1 MDFKKSPKKTFA
13 SKKEDIV
20 SAPKKAP
27 TKPSGSKSL
36 KEKFKTIE
44 HLKNIKTIEH
54 LKNTLRK
61 ASEEEMKT
69 YAKLANVPYKG
80 NKIETKGEIEK
91 IWKNS

>member
-1 MDFKKSPKKTFA
+1 MDFKKSPKKTFP

-36 KEKFKTIE
+36 KEKFE
-44 HLKNIKTIEH
+44 TIEH

-80 NKIETKGEIEK
+80 SKIETKAEIEK
-91 IWKNS
+91 IWRNS

>member
-1 MDFKKSPKKTFA
+1 MDFKKSHKKTFP
-13 SKKEDIV
+13 SKKEAIV

-36 KEKFKTIE
+36 KEKF
-44 HLKNIKTIEH
+44 KTIEH

-80 NKIETKGEIEK
+80 SKIETKAEIEK
-91 IWKNS
+91 IWRNS

>member
-36 KEKFKTIE
+36 KEKFE
-44 HLKNIKTIEH
+44 TIEH

-80 NKIETKGEIEK
+80 SKIETKAEIEK

>member
-1 MDFKKSPKKTFA
+1 MDFKKSHKKTFA

-36 KEKFKTIE
+36 KEKFE
-44 HLKNIKTIEH
+44 TIEH

-69 YAKLANVPYKG
+69 YAKLANVPYNG
-80 NKIETKGEIEK
+80 SKIETKAEIEK
-91 IWKNS
+91 IWRNS

>member
-1 MDFKKSPKKTFA
+1 MDFKKSPKKTFP

-36 KEKFKTIE
+36 KEKFE
-44 HLKNIKTIEH
+44 TIEH

-80 NKIETKGEIEK
+80 SKIETKAEIEK

>member
-1 MDFKKSPKKTFA
+1 MDFKKSHKKTFP

-36 KEKFKTIE
+36 KEKFE
-44 HLKNIKTIEH
+44 TIEH

-80 NKIETKGEIEK
+80 SKIETEAEIVK
-91 IWKNS
+91 IWRNS

>member
-1 MDFKKSPKKTFA
+1 MDFKKSHKKTFA

-36 KEKFKTIE
+36 KEKFE
-44 HLKNIKTIEH
+44 TIEH

-61 ASEEEMKT
+61 ASEEEVKA
-69 YAKLANVPYKG
+69 YAKLANVSYKG
-80 NKIETKGEIEK
+80 SKGETEAEIVK
-91 IWKNS
+91 IWRNS

>member
-1 MDFKKSPKKTFA
+1 MDFKKSPKKTFP

-36 KEKFKTIE
+36 KEKFEK
-44 HLKNIKTIEH
+44 IEH

-61 ASEEEMKT
+61 ASEEEVKT

-80 NKIETKGEIEK
+80 SKIETEAEIVK
-91 IWKNS
+91 IWRNS